1 MVDPRFFK
9 PAGPLTLGELA
20 AIAGGE
26 LRPGADPDRRFAGVA
41 PLGAAGPD
49 EVSFLDNKRYLEAL
63 ESSAAGACLI
73 EPRYAER
80 APQGMA
86 LILTERPYRGYAL
99 VARAF
104 YPEPT
109 WDGQIHET
117 AVVDPTAEVGEGSF
131 VGPYAV
137 VGPRAQIGCRC
148 RIEAHAVVEE
158 AVVVGDDTIVGHG
171 ASLSHCLVGARCRLH
186 AGVRLGNRGF
196 GFTLDAEGYLD
207 VPQLGRVVVED
218 DVEIGANST
227 VDRGAGPD
235 TVIGAG
241 SKIDNLIQI
250 GHNVQI
256 GRGCVLVAQSGVAGS
271 SKLDDYVMLGAQGGI
286 AGHLTIGRGAQ
297 IAAQSGVMRDVA
309 PGQSIC
315 GAPAIPIKDFFRLV
329 NIWQRQLKA
338 SRTKKHD

>member
-1 MVDPRFFK
+1 MADPRFFK
-9 PAGPLTLGELA
+9 MTGPLALGELA
-20 AIAGGE
+20 NIAGGE
-26 LRPGADPDRRFAGVA
+26 LVPGTDPERRFEGVA
-41 PLGAAGPD
+41 PLGTAGAG
-49 EVSFLDNKRYLEAL
+49 EVSFLDNKRYLEAF
-63 ESSAAGACLI
+63 ENSKAGACLI

-80 APQGMA
+80 GPEGMA
-86 LILTERPYRGYAL
+86 LILTEKPYRGYAL

-109 WDGQIHET
+109 WDGEIHET
-117 AVVDPTAEVGEGSF
+117 AVVDPSAEIGEGCF
-131 VGPYAV
+131 IGPYAV
-137 VGPRAQIGCRC
+137 IGPGATIGRRC
-148 RIEAHAVVEE
+148 RIEAHAILEE
-158 AVVVGDDTIVGHG
+158 AVVIGDDTIVGHG
-171 ASLSHCLVGARCRLH
+171 ASLSHCLVGARCRFH

-207 VPQLGRVVVED
+207 VPQLGRVIVED

-250 GHNVQI
+250 GHNVRI

-271 SKLDDYVMLGAQGGI
+271 STLEDYVMLGAQGGI
-286 AGHLTIGRGAQ
+286 AGHLTIGKGAQ
-297 IAAQSGVMRDVA
+297 VAAQSGVMRDVA
-309 PGQSIC
+309 PGQSVC

-329 NIWQRQLKA
+329 NIGQRQLKA
-338 SRTKKHD
+338 SRKKND